1 MSEPSSRSLQLLPRP
16 RGLEDLGRG
25 AAAEASVRMRRDP
38 ALPAEGFELTIDAD
52 GVRIAHADRNGRRYA
67 EACLAQIRRQCGAT
81 LPGLRIRDWPDFPV
95 RGYMLDVSRDR
106 VPTRETLSRI
116 VELLDLL
123 RLNHLQL
130 YTEHTFAYRDHAEV
144 WRDASPITPDDV
156 RWLDA
161 LCRERGIELAANQ
174 NCFGHMGRWLR
185 HASYRGRAEAPD
197 GWTPPGGG
205 RLPPGTLAPTE
216 DNARFAL
223 ELVRELMTHFS
234 SRRINIGCD
243 ETFELGEGVSRAA
256 VERAGRERVY
266 LDHLLRL
273 VEPLLAEDR
282 EVLFWGDILRS
293 APELVGELPRRD
305 LIALAWHYEGP
316 LDPDS
321 YPQALR
327 ERLARFGFSED
338 ALRGFAG
345 HVAPFADRDFPFWV
359 CPGTSSWNSL
369 VGRLPNARANLLDA
383 AQVGLA
389 HGAQG
394 YLVTDWGDNGHLQP
408 PAVSFPPLAYGAAL
422 AWCLESNRD
431 LELAPLLDAFVFDD
445 AAGEIG
451 SLLETIGA
459 VGDGTGQRGFN
470 ASPLHKALLE
480 GGLLGTFG
488 ETDEAGT
495 RRVIET
501 LDDALRRVL
510 RARAGCVDGALVV
523 RELGAAIRLARHGA
537 WRLLRASGLPAPSD
551 DALRRD
557 LGQAIEEQRA
567 CWLARARPG
576 GLIDSLARLERTL
589 ESYDG

>member
-1 MSEPSSRSLQLLPRP
+1 MTEPASTLQLLPRP
-16 RGLEDLGRG
+16 RVLEILSAGTSAG
-25 AAAEASVRMRRDP
+25 AAARVRQDS
-38 ALPAEGFELTIDAD
+38 ALPAQGFELAIDSD
-52 GVRIAHADRNGRRYA
+52 GVRIAHADDAGRRYA
-67 EACLAQIRRQCGAT
+67 EACLAQIRRQCGPQ
-81 LPGLRIRDWPDFPV
+81 LPGLRIRDWPGFPV

-106 VPTRETLSRI
+106 VPTRATLERI

-130 YTEHTFAYRDHAEV
+130 YTEHTFAYRDHEEV

-185 HASYRGRAEAPD
+185 HATYRGRAEAPD
-197 GWTPPGGG
+197 GWTVPGGG

-223 ELVRELMTHFS
+223 GLVRELMGHFS
-234 SRRINIGCD
+234 SRRVNIGCD
-243 ETFELGEGVSRAA
+243 ETFELGEGVSREAVAA
-256 VERAGRERVY
+256 RGRERVY
-266 LDHLLRL
+266 LEHLLRL
-273 VEPLLAEDR
+273 VGPLCAEDR

-293 APELVGELPRRD
+293 DPELVSELPHRD
-305 LIALAWHYEGP
+305 LVALAWHYEGP

-327 ERLARFGFSED
+327 ERLERFGFSKD

-345 HVAPFADRDFPFWV
+345 HVAPFANRDFPFWV

-383 AQVGLA
+383 AEVGLA

-408 PAVSFPPLAYGAAL
+408 PAVSFAPLAYGAAV
-422 AWCLESNRD
+422 AWCLERNRD
-431 LELAPLLDAFVFDD
+431 LELAPLLDAFVFED

-451 SLLETIGA
+451 GVLETIGA
-459 VGDGTGQRGFN
+459 ACDGTGQRGFN

-480 GGLLGTFG
+480 GGLLGAFG

-495 RRVIET
+495 WGVIES
-501 LDDALRRVL
+501 LGDALRRL
-510 RARAGCVDGALVV
+510 SDARAVCSDAAIST

-537 WRLLRASGLPAPSD
+537 WRLLRGSGLSAPGD
-551 DALRRD
+551 HELRLD
-557 LGQAIEEQRA
+557 LAQAIEEQRA

-576 GLIDSLARLERTL
+576 GLTDSLARLEKTL
-589 ESYDG
+589 ESYDR

>member
-1 MSEPSSRSLQLLPRP
+1 MTELASSLQLLPRP
-16 RGLEDLGRG
+16 RVLENLSAG
-25 AAAEASVRMRRDP
+25 ASAGATARVRRDP
-38 ALPAEGFELTIDAD
+38 TLPAEGFELSIDAD
-52 GVRIAHADRNGRRYA
+52 GVRIAHADESGRRYA
-67 EACLAQIRRQCGAT
+67 EACLAQIRRQCGPD

-106 VPTRETLSRI
+106 VPTRATLERI
-116 VELLDLL
+116 VDLLGLL

-130 YTEHTFAYRDHAEV
+130 YTEHTFAYRDHEEV

-156 RWLDA
+156 RWLDG

-185 HASYRGRAEAPD
+185 HATYRGRAEAPD
-197 GWTPPGGG
+197 GWIVPGGG
-205 RLPPGTLAPTE
+205 RLPPGTLAPSE

-234 SRRINIGCD
+234 SRRVNIGCD
-243 ETFELGEGVSRAA
+243 ETFELGEGVSREAVAA
-256 VERAGRERVY
+256 RGRERVY
-266 LDHLLRL
+266 LEHLQRL
-273 VEPLLAEDR
+273 IEPLHTEGR

-293 APELVGELPRRD
+293 APELVGELPDHD

-316 LDPDS
+316 LDPDT

-327 ERLARFGFSED
+327 ERLERFGFSKD

-345 HVAPFADRDFPFWV
+345 HVAPFANRDFPFWV

-383 AQVGLA
+383 AEVGLA

-408 PAVSFPPLAYGAAL
+408 PAVSFAPLAYGASL
-422 AWCLESNRD
+422 AWCLERNRD
-431 LELAPLLDAFVFDD
+431 LEIAPVLDAFVFED
-445 AAGEIG
+445 AAGELG
-451 SLLETIGA
+451 GVLETIGA
-459 VGDGTGQRGFN
+459 AGDRTGQRGFN

-495 RRVIET
+495 LGAIEAF
-501 LDDALRRVL
+501 DDALDRL
-510 RARAGCVDGALVV
+510 SRARGGCSDAGIVC
-523 RELGAAIRLARHGA
+523 RELSAAIRLARHGA
-537 WRLLRASGLPAPSD
+537 WRLLRASGMPAPGDHELRSD
-551 DALRRD
+551 LA
-557 LGQAIEEQRA
+557 QAIEEQRV
-567 CWLARARPG
+567 CWLERARPG
-576 GLIDSLARLERTL
+576 GLADSVGRLEKIL
-589 ESYDG
+589 ESYDR